1 MNKKRI
7 QGYVL
12 AALIVVLIAVA
23 YYYWRGPGTSASP
36 VVAADVNFVPLD
48 VQEPHLRLDLLENL
62 QKLEYT
68 GTHRNIFSAIP
79 PPVAA
84 TPAEKAREEHR
95 FVGPHQPPPP
105 PPFQPPVQFFGTATM
120 TQSGRKVAFFTS
132 GDDVLVVQEGSV
144 FLNLYRLVEIG
155 NDTALVQEIST
166 GREATVPM
174 VQPDTSEQPS
184 N

>member
-1 MNKKRI
+1 MDKKRI
-7 QGYVL
+7 KQYVL
-12 AALIVVLIAVA
+12 GGLIVVLLAVA
-23 YYYWRGPGTSASP
+23 YYYWRGPGISVSP
-36 VVAADVNFVPLD
+36 VIAADVKFEPLD

-79 PPVAA
+79 PPVAPTA
-84 TPAEKAREEHR
+84 AEKAREER
-95 FVGPHQPPPP
+95 SFVGPRPLPPP

-120 TQSGRKVAFFTS
+120 TRSGKKVAFFTS
-132 GDDVLVVQEGSV
+132 GDDVLVVEEGSV

-155 NDTALVQEIST
+155 NDTALIQEISS
-166 GREATVPM
+166 GRETTISM

>member
-1 MNKKRI
+1 
-7 QGYVL
+7 
-12 AALIVVLIAVA
+12 
-23 YYYWRGPGTSASP
+23 
-36 VVAADVNFVPLD
+36 
-48 VQEPHLRLDLLENL
+48 
-62 QKLEYT
+62 
-68 GTHRNIFSAIP
+68 
-79 PPVAA
+79 
-84 TPAEKAREEHR
+84 
-95 FVGPHQPPPP
+95 
-105 PPFQPPVQFFGTATM
+105 M
-120 TQSGRKVAFFTS
+120 TQSGKKVAFFTS